1 LTVDGWQLA
10 VCDLVIVIRYF
21 HTSILPYFHTFI
33 KLSLSLSK
41 TIIVR
46 TLRPILAFLFLKLS
60 CLARFYAYFRITI
73 ILVLLAF
80 CSVRADAQ
88 QVTIHGT
95 VFNMYKTRPLDGV
108 SVICSCGGGTTTD
121 SNGNYVIR
129 VNASDSLRF
138 SYLGRA
144 TQYFPI
150 NMMNPTTGFDIALHV
165 NPTELAEVRVAP
177 KNYYLDSLQNR
188 KDYEKIFNFKKPGL
202 EITEGA
208 NGNAG
213 LDLDALINMF
223 NFKKNRRMLAF
234 QKRLLEDEEDKFV
247 DHRFTRYIVKKITGL
262 TGDAADSFMF
272 RFRPSYEFTKI
283 ATDYEFYDYIK
294 LAYQDYKRQR
304 TYESHPARKE
314 EPIPNALH

>member
-1 LTVDGWQLA
+1 M
-10 VCDLVIVIRYF
+10 
-21 HTSILPYFHTFI
+21 
-33 KLSLSLSK
+33 SK
-41 TIIVR
+41 TINVR

-60 CLARFYAYFRITI
+60 CLTRFYAYFRITI
-73 ILVLLAF
+73 FFTLLAF
-80 CSVRADAQ
+80 YSIRADAQ
-88 QVTIHGT
+88 QVIIHGT
-95 VFNMYKTRPLDGV
+95 VYNMYKTRPLDAV
-108 SVICSCGGGTTTD
+108 SVLCSCGSGTITD
-121 SNGNYVIR
+121 SNGNYMIR
-129 VNASDSLRF
+129 VNANDSLRF

-144 TQYFPI
+144 TQYFSV
-150 NMMNPTTGFDIALHV
+150 NMMNPATGFDIALHV

-234 QKRLLEDEEDKFV
+234 QKRLLEDEQDKFV
-247 DHRFTRYIVKKITGL
+247 DHRFTHYIVKKITGL

-272 RFRPSYEFTKI
+272 RYRPSFEFTKI

-294 LAYQDYKRQR
+294 LAYQDYKRRRSYPRQ
-304 TYESHPARKE
+304 PAGKE
-314 EPIPNALH
+314 EPPPVPNALH